1 MSQEQLCTSLHVIC
15 CVYFNLMCIV
25 SRCDCVL
32 ILFKDLPHSV
42 SDILGLTTATESS
55 AALET
60 SEYGILESPQTSP
73 RSTHRQDQVVSNG
86 HSHLKETTHNGCK
99 VAFIS
104 QCTALYD
111 VQYRFYTPVFQKDEQ
126 YWVSCRYLLPNDATL

>member
-1 MSQEQLCTSLHVIC
+1 MCT
-15 CVYFNLMCIV
+15 YFIPITCI
-25 SRCDCVL
+25 L

-42 SDILGLTTATESS
+42 SEILGLNTVSEPS

-73 RSTHRQDQVVSNG
+73 RSSHRQDHVVSNG
-86 HSHLKETTHNGCK
+86 HSHLKETAQNGCK

-104 QCTALYD
+104 
-111 VQYRFYTPVFQKDEQ
+111 
-126 YWVSCRYLLPNDATL
+126 